1 MGKPVDKECNEVE
14 DLMNSVTI
22 LVQEGEKLLQ
32 ALDATEAEK
41 LRNELTNP
49 TPSPVLQLIA
59 QIIADM
65 KRASQMTNASLA
77 FDAAAEV
84 VKDQKSAKLERE
96 PAISSSFDGRGGG
109 TDEDDGGR
117 ARPDDQAKRGLVSF
131 SHPWRDMLDSDSE
144 DAKDAAEAHRQEE
157 ATVNQCK
164 VKMDAADEDQRH
176 GNDSRETDPGEE
188 FEENVGRAKIVFCL
202 QKVGEQWVAEVR
214 SKDRNKLDGETISAL
229 KDFLNEMEKDV
240 KRKTTY
246 RHAPLE
252 ADRLHPRLCL
262 STARKP
268 SNVEQEDK
276 EVGMAALG
284 KPHASASAS
293 VKDTLLSPRTRW
305 KHMLQING
313 NLYEESQGAA
323 VGRHE
328 PVEFEFCTPLQAPRL
343 GRLLEHNTRPHH
355 QLSEATSRLLDD
367 AGDEHELVTRSRIF
381 RSRLCRDMVVAGQR
395 CVVANNLVKS
405 TLKEAKGRKDTPSRT
420 IWGKMLGPDQE
431 LADFR
436 SAQLLVGRGLDFG
449 WRKLEKPLE
458 KIATNAEK
466 NLFFW
471 MQGKG
476 K

>member
-1 MGKPVDKECNEVE
+1 M
-14 DLMNSVTI
+14 
-22 LVQEGEKLLQ
+22 
-32 ALDATEAEK
+32 
-41 LRNELTNP
+41 
-49 TPSPVLQLIA
+49 
-59 QIIADM
+59 
-65 KRASQMTNASLA
+65 
-77 FDAAAEV
+77 
-84 VKDQKSAKLERE
+84 
-96 PAISSSFDGRGGG
+96 
-109 TDEDDGGR
+109 
-117 ARPDDQAKRGLVSF
+117 
-131 SHPWRDMLDSDSE
+131 
-144 DAKDAAEAHRQEE
+144 
-157 ATVNQCK
+157 NQCH

-176 GNDSRETDPGEE
+176 GKDSKETDTGEE
-188 FEENVGRAKIVFCL
+188 FEEYVGRDTIVFCL

-214 SKDRNKLDGETISAL
+214 SKGRNKLDGESISAL

-246 RHAPLE
+246 RHASSE
-252 ADRLHPRLCL
+252 TDRLYPSLCL
-262 STARKP
+262 STATLP

-313 NLYEESQGAA
+313 NLYEESQGEAGVA
-323 VGRHE
+323 VDRPE
-328 PVEFEFCTPLQAPRL
+328 SVEFEFCTPLQVPRL

-367 AGDEHELVTRSRIF
+367 TGDEHELVTRSRIF
-381 RSRLCRDMVVAGQR
+381 RSRLCRDMVVADQR

-405 TLKEAKGRKDTPSRT
+405 SVKEAQGRKVDKANM
-420 IWGKMLGPDQE
+420 WGKMLGPDQE
-431 LADFR
+431 LGDFK
-436 SAQLLVGRGLDFG
+436 SDQLLVGRGLDFG
-449 WRKLEKPLE
+449 WWKLEKPLE

-466 NLFFW
+466 TLFFW